1 MDEAAFRQRLGE
13 LHSRSCPFAK
23 TLLTAG
29 AGCAM
34 AVKRNIAEREL
45 VVCNSE
51 QAHERCIAFRDLL
64 RSNFTFALGKLHID
78 GPLPHAKEMRMQC
91 GGMKGLQ
98 FVLDETDE
106 VHDIDALLKQ
116 SQAKFGELADFP
128 YSEIVWFANT
138 HYKYR

>member
-1 MDEAAFRQRLGE
+1 MDEAAFRQRLAE

-23 TLLTAG
+23 TILTAG
-29 AGCAM
+29 AGCSM
-34 AVKRNIAEREL
+34 AVKLNIAEREL
-45 VVCNSE
+45 IVCNSE
-51 QAHERCIAFRDLL
+51 QEHHRCIAFRDLL
-64 RSNFTFALGKLHID
+64 RTNFTFALGKLHID

-98 FVLDETDE
+98 FVLDESEQVKD
-106 VHDIDALLKQ
+106 VDALLNLA
-116 SQAKFGELADFP
+116 QAKFGELADFP